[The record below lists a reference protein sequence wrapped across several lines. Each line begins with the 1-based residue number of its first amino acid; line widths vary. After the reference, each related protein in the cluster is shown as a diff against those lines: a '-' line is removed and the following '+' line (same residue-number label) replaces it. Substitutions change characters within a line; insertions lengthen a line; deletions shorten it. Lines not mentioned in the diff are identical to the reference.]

1 MQEISTKLLSD
12 VLRSKRRK
20 LEINYVWGTCSSIDS
35 PHLQKN
41 SVFLFIYFYVYLIFG
56 SYVFFRL
63 FLYFFGTRTPLC
75 FIRFVY
81 VRFIINRIFFALHGC
96 TLLSLAEH

>member
-12 VLRSKRRK
+12 VLRSKRIK

-35 PHLQKN
+35 PHLQKI

-56 SYVFFRL
+56 SYVFFVCFCIFLVQGLL
-63 FLYFFGTRTPLC
+63 FVL
-75 FIRFVY
+75 FVSFMY
-81 VRFIINRIFFALHGC
+81 V
-96 TLLSLAEH
+96 LL

>member
-1 MQEISTKLLSD
+1 MSGVRVAQLIPRISKKFQFFCLY
-12 VLRSKRRK
+12 
-20 LEINYVWGTCSSIDS
+20 I
-35 PHLQKN
+35 
-41 SVFLFIYFYVYLIFG
+41 FMFFVYLIFG

-81 VRFIINRIFFALHGC
+81 VRFIINKIFFALHGC